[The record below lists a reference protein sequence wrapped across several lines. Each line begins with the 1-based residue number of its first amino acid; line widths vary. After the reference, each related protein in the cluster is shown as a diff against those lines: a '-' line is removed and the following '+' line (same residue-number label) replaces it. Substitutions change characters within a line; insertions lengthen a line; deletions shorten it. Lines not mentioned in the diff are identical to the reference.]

1 MLNLTEL
8 SAGDRE
14 APLTLPIG
22 MGSPLPGATGVTGEK
37 GSKHLSSGLLFFF
50 LIPALELQRHCKDEL
65 CVFFLMIKLPSS
77 QLKVLCTSVW
87 VFSLLVTYFL
97 FPASRFLLS
106 SQWPCTAIPLCTSGK
121 AGIMVCDDK
130 VKLSPRP
137 PCVVCSCYLEQ
148 SMSNLIQYFFIFSGQ
163 QVSLCMN
170 INKILSE

>member
-106 SQWPCTAIPLCTSGK
+106 SQWPCTAIP
-121 AGIMVCDDK
+121 
-130 VKLSPRP
+130 
-137 PCVVCSCYLEQ
+137 
-148 SMSNLIQYFFIFSGQ
+148 
-163 QVSLCMN
+163 CMHLREGRDN
-170 INKILSE
+170 GL